1 MCRNDIGGA
10 AHRGA
15 LSFVQTPGPRAH
27 DPLRRTILPGSPFSP
42 PPWLYPNITNANRP
56 LYDSGGGTLSPMLVG
71 RKTGKSKLA
80 IPLGKLTDYL
90 GTWAKYPGVLRAL
103 LDYVLTTAGATGE
116 LSAGTETT
124 TMQRQIA
131 VAGENKIT
139 SRTSEAKLDKLTAS
153 LIRRALGYMTDTT
166 DDALLTALGFRTAR
180 CETKLDF
187 IERLVVLQLI
197 LRRGMEFKAA
207 NAGATEI
214 PLFGFSVHIYNAY
227 DWDASLTGA
236 ETANVASP
244 QKKTAAQQLED
255 MENTSTMTTTT
266 TTTTEANRRPKRRHD
281 GSHRESHGRF
291 YRPPRED

>member
-1 MCRNDIGGA
+1 
-10 AHRGA
+10 
-15 LSFVQTPGPRAH
+15 
-27 DPLRRTILPGSPFSP
+27 
-42 PPWLYPNITNANRP
+42 
-56 LYDSGGGTLSPMLVG
+56 MLVG

-207 NAGATEI
+207 NAWGHRDPVVRFLRAHLQRLRLGRQPDRRRDCQRRLAPEEDSR
-214 PLFGFSVHIYNAY
+214 PAARGHGEHIDDDDDDN
-227 DWDASLTGA
+227 DDDGGK
-236 ETANVASP
+236 P
-244 QKKTAAQQLED
+244 QAQTKT
-255 MENTSTMTTTT
+255 
-266 TTTTEANRRPKRRHD
+266 
-281 GSHRESHGRF
+281 
-291 YRPPRED
+291 